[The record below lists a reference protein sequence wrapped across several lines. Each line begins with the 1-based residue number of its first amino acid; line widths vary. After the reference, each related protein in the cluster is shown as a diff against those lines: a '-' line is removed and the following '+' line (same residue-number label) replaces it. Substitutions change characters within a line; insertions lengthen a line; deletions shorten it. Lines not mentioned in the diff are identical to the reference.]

1 MKQLKEID
9 RKLAMVLLEAIEKR
23 EFKVTYK
30 EVAERLSPR
39 LGRTINPHYEL
50 AYPLGAVSSLCHEL
64 GLPLISAMVRYSGA
78 KSANAVGEG
87 FYPLACELKP
97 EYKDRNPVEVWKTEL
112 DRIRKCQE
120 WGRLRDYLDGVQV
133 EAPTEITGT
142 IISTNPFTE
151 WMGRNTALSEKS
163 IANYYGAI
171 GTISHEML
179 AQGTISKQLQNMNAF
194 ELDVAIPAIL
204 NHPYFIKKNTRGKYM
219 YSNALKQYRYFINA
233 TYEEKDL
240 AEYVAAIKND
250 TTIPETERMAIIQ
263 SRVGQGAFRKS
274 LMDKYDGHCIVTG
287 IDHPKLLVASH
298 IKPWAVS
305 TNEERLN
312 VNNGLLL
319 SATYDRLFDCGLI
332 TFNKTGRIYLS
343 RFIGN
348 ENVKRLNLEADRQY
362 DLRLDGC
369 MEEYLEYHRD
379 VLFVR

>member
-9 RKLAMVLLEAIEKR
+9 RKLAGVLLEAVERR
-23 EFKVTYK
+23 EFRVTYK

-39 LGRTINPHYEL
+39 LGRTVNPHYEL

-64 GLPLISAMVRYSGA
+64 GLPLISAMVRYSDA

-87 FYPLACELKP
+87 FYPLACDLKP
-97 EYKDRNPVEVWKTEL
+97 EYKDRNPVEVWKEEL
-112 DRIRKCQE
+112 DHIRQCQE

-133 EAPTEITGT
+133 EAPPKNTGT
-142 IISTNPFTE
+142 IISANPFTE
-151 WMGRNTALSEKS
+151 WMGRNTALSESS
-163 IANYYGAI
+163 ITKYYGAV
-171 GTISHEML
+171 GTVSREML
-179 AQGTISKQLQNMNAF
+179 DLGIISKHLQNMNAF
-194 ELDVAIPAIL
+194 ELDIAISAIL
-204 NHPYFIKKNTRGKYM
+204 NHPYFIEKNTRGNHM

-233 TYEEKDL
+233 TYEEKDP
-240 AEYVAAIKND
+240 AEYVDAIKND
-250 TTIPETERMAIIQ
+250 TMIPETERMAIIQ

-274 LMDKYDGHCIVTG
+274 LMDKYDGHCIMTG

-305 TNEERLN
+305 TNEERLS

-332 TFNKTGRIYLS
+332 TFDKTGRIHLS

-362 DLRLDGC
+362 DLRMDGY
-369 MEEYLEYHRD
+369 MGEYLEYHSD

>member
-9 RKLAMVLLEAIEKR
+9 LKLAGVLLEAIERR
-23 EFKVTYK
+23 EFRVTYK

-39 LGRTINPHYEL
+39 LGRTVNPHYEL

-64 GLPLISAMVRYSGA
+64 GLPLISAMVRYSDA

-97 EYKDRNPVEVWKTEL
+97 EYKDRDPVEDWKTEL

-120 WGRLRDYLDGVQV
+120 WGRLKDYLDGIQV
-133 EAPTEITGT
+133 TAHAKNTST
-142 IISTNPFTE
+142 IIFTNPFTE
-151 WMGRNTALSEKS
+151 WMGRNTELSESS
-163 IANYYGAI
+163 ISKYYRAI
-171 GTISHEML
+171 GTISREML
-179 AQGTISKQLQNMNAF
+179 ERGIISKQLQNMNAF
-194 ELDVAIPAIL
+194 ELDIAISVIL
-204 NHPYFIKKNTRGKYM
+204 NHPDFIEKNTRGNHM
-219 YSNALKQYRYFINA
+219 YSNALKQYRYFMNA
-233 TYEEKDL
+233 THEEKDPP
-240 AEYVAAIKND
+240 EYINTITND
-250 TTIPETERMAIIQ
+250 TMIPETERTAIIQ
-263 SRVGQGAFRKS
+263 SRVGQGTFRES
-274 LMDKYDGHCIVTG
+274 LMDKYDGRCIMTG

-305 TNEERLN
+305 TNEERLS

-332 TFNKTGRIYLS
+332 TFDKTGRIYLS
-343 RFIGN
+343 RFIGD

-369 MEEYLEYHRD
+369 MGEYLEYHRD